1 MDKSISSRASIL
13 KVGVFV
19 ILFCM
24 AGVSV
29 CAEEQAKSQPPQK
42 FVYLETGFF
51 PPTETVVI
59 DLEAEKITY
68 EFSYTSGGIGKEGY
82 WQRELPTKV
91 VKKVISRLNGFTA
104 EKWQEHYSNPKI
116 HDGTRWELEIIY
128 VDGSSRKINGNNTW
142 PKDFSRLCIKEI
154 RKKAKMKETP
164 NPKHPKNFHKVNDEI
179 YRSGQ
184 PSATAMGTLYTV
196 DGIRSVLNLRE
207 HHSDK
212 DEIGKLAIALYELPL
227 AAGSITEADLVK
239 ILQIVKAAPKP
250 ILIHCW
256 HGSDRTGTAIAACR
270 IVFDGWSV
278 EQAVSEFMDRKYGH
292 HKTIYK
298 NLPKLLRNVDW
309 EKIRNE
315 VLPQTQV
322 QE

>member
-1 MDKSISSRASIL
+1 MVRSISSKANIL
-13 KVGVFV
+13 KVGIFA
-19 ILFCM
+19 ILFCVV
-24 AGVSV
+24 GLSV
-29 CAEEQAKSQPPQK
+29 CAEDQTKSQIPQK

-51 PPTETVVI
+51 PPTEKIVI

-82 WQRELPTKV
+82 WQKELPPKV
-91 VKKVISRLNGFTA
+91 VKKVIASLNGFTA
-104 EKWQEHYSNPKI
+104 EQWQEHYSNPKV
-116 HDGTRWELEIIY
+116 HGGVRWKLEI
-128 VDGSSRKINGNNTW
+128 VFADGSTRKITGDNAW
-142 PKDFSRLCIKEI
+142 PKDFHRLCIKEI
-154 RKKAKMKETP
+154 RKKARAKESS
-164 NPKHPKNFHKVNDEI
+164 NPKHPKNFHKVNDEM

-184 PSATAMGTLYTV
+184 PSAAEMATLYAV
-196 DGIRSVLNLRE
+196 EGIRSVLNLRK

-212 DEIGKLAIALYELPL
+212 DEIGELEITLYELPL

-239 ILQIVKAAPKP
+239 ILQIVKTAPKP

-270 IVFDGWSV
+270 IVFEGWPV
-278 EQAVSEFMDRKYGH
+278 EQAIAEFMDRKYGH
-292 HKTIYK
+292 HEMIYK
-298 NLPKLLRNVDW
+298 NLPKLLRNTDW

-315 VLPQTQV
+315 VLSPKEV